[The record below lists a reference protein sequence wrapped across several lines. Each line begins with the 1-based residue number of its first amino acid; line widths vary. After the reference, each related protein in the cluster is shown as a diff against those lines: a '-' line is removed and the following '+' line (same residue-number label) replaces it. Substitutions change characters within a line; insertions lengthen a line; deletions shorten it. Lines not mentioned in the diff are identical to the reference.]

1 VNSLSGLLAVLI
13 VSFSSAHRAAP
24 KASKKGASPGMISP
38 GISRC
43 RYSTIMRFRV
53 VPPMIMMLRC
63 STRFNSSIILSA
75 IIRQSPAVTFD
86 LGMPLLVAW
95 VQSDLQNT
103 EQRPDT

>member
-1 VNSLSGLLAVLI
+1 MT
-13 VSFSSAHRAAP
+13 
-24 KASKKGASPGMISP
+24 KP
-38 GISRC
+38 GISRF

-53 VPPMIMMLRC
+53 VPPVTIMLRR
-63 STRFNSSIILSA
+63 STRFRSSMILSA